1 MTELGWLLL
10 SRNMR
15 HHAFFKCC
23 QNLLSGPLVMD
34 RNESYVPCPHLII
47 DREVKQNSFVRERE
61 SRKERKRERERKKN
75 REAKRTSCCFK

>member
-23 QNLLSGPLVMD
+23 QNLLSGPLGMD

-47 DREVKQNSFVRERE
+47 DKEVKQNRFERE
-61 SRKERKRERERKKN
+61 SRKERKREREREKN